1 MLLYVCIVLI
11 VLLLLIC
18 INYFLLYKQYK
29 NVKSDI
35 SKLYIAFKRI
45 RYGDVNLRVQSLK
58 DKDLEQTV
66 NRLIE
71 TIYDREMMI
80 KEYQSTLSKKNL
92 SLEEIIKHEKQL
104 RLFKEDFAATLA
116 HDMKVPVIA
125 ELNSINYLLE
135 GRFGVLNDKQTE
147 LLKLMQSSNS
157 ELKELIENMLETYKL
172 DQNEIKLNIT
182 KNNINNFIESTV
194 SEMTPISIKNGN
206 KIQTNLKE
214 TKDTEISFDEFQLK
228 RVIKNIIQNAISFS
242 PANSVIEVYSQLA
255 ENEILIHITNAGV
268 SISKEDIELIFKK
281 YYSGHSKFKKAGTGL
296 GLYLAQ
302 QIMLAHNGNIS
313 VDTEQ
318 EGKTTFTVALPIN

>member
-1 MLLYVCIVLI
+1 
-11 VLLLLIC
+11 
-18 INYFLLYKQYK
+18 
-29 NVKSDI
+29 
-35 SKLYIAFKRI
+35 
-45 RYGDVNLRVQSLK
+45 
-58 DKDLEQTV
+58 
-66 NRLIE
+66 
-71 TIYDREMMI
+71 
-80 KEYQSTLSKKNL
+80 
-92 SLEEIIKHEKQL
+92 
-104 RLFKEDFAATLA
+104 
-116 HDMKVPVIA
+116 MKVPVIA

-135 GRFGVLNDKQTE
+135 GRFGELNDKQTE

-157 ELKELIENMLETYKL
+157 ELKELIDNMLETYKL

-255 ENEILIHITNAGV
+255 ENKILIHITNAGV

-281 YYSGHSKFKKAGTGL
+281 YYSGHAKYKKAGTGL
-296 GLYLAQ
+296 GLYLSQ
-302 QIMLAHNGNIS
+302 QIMLAHNGNIT

-318 EGKTTFTVALPIN
+318 EGKTTFTVNLPIN